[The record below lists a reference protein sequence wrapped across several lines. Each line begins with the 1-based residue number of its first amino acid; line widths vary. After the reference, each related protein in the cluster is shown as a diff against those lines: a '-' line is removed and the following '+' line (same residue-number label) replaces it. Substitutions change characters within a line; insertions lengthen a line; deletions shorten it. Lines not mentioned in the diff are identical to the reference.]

1 MAFFSTQVTGLLLR
15 RPAAFIAVFL
25 MAGLTLRTETPAWA
39 QLAGVAPGNRFELAE
54 RVELDR
60 ADTAVARQLER
71 VKEFVASNQWDEAIE
86 TLRQV
91 MESSGSKL
99 WGVTDRRF
107 ITVRDYGHLQLASLP
122 SEALARYRSRIDPV
136 AEKWYEE
143 GVAQRDAALLHKVVD
158 EALASSWGDK
168 ALFVLGE
175 MALEAGAYGEAR
187 AYWEK
192 IVPAEPPANTPRTW
206 LSVPETSLDL
216 AAVRARLV
224 LVSILEGSLD
234 RAGEELVQF
243 ARLHPGARGR
253 LGGEERNYVEALQGI
268 LSEAAHWPVKPPS
281 PDWPTFAG
289 SPLRDKHALALADRG
304 EPFWRVALRPAPPA
318 HHSIWG
324 SGMPT
329 RRVAEEARSPLG
341 YHPVLAGDLLLVNNQ
356 VEILALD
363 AKTGRPA
370 WGHDEARI
378 YRDPFDE
385 TVHANYNPSNNLGVP
400 RFTMTVKDG
409 KLFAKMGPSV
419 TNRPADSSPTA
430 AGGYLVCLDL
440 EAEGRLMWRITPDD
454 KGWAFEGSPVSDG
467 ASLYV
472 VMRRSDILPQVHVAC
487 FDAQNGT
494 LRWRRLICAAE
505 TPARSSFHETTS
517 NLLTLNRD
525 TLYCNTN
532 LGAVAALSVHDG
544 QVKWV
549 SLYPR
554 DRQGDLLRPEAHWC
568 RDLNPCL
575 YDRGTLLVAPADSR
589 RILAFDAAT
598 GQILWQTGP
607 EVQEVVNLLG
617 VAGNQLIASG
627 HKLFWISLQGEPG
640 RVTHVW
646 PDSPEKLGYGRGI
659 LAGTQVYFPTR
670 DKIYVFDQVT
680 AKPKGEIPL
689 GPQGLTGGNLLVVDG
704 RLVIAGNQELVALG
718 ARPPKKEKSPA
729 NKLDEQRVASTSSS
743 LSP

>member
-1 MAFFSTQVTGLLLR
+1 MLIRWPTI
-15 RPAAFIAVFL
+15 FIAVFL
-25 MAGLTLRTETPAWA
+25 MAGLTLRTEPTAWA

-60 ADTAVARQLER
+60 ADTAVARQLDR
-71 VKEFVASNQWDEAIE
+71 VKELVANSQWDEAIE

-91 MESSGSKL
+91 METSGNKL

-107 ITVRDYGHLQLASLP
+107 ITVREYGHLQLASLP
-122 SEALARYRSRIDPV
+122 PDVLARYRSRIDPV
-136 AEKWYEE
+136 AKTWYEE
-143 GVAQRDAALLHKVVD
+143 GVARRDRALLHKVVD
-158 EALASSWGDK
+158 EAFASSWGDK

-175 MALEAGAYGEAR
+175 MALESGAYGEAR

-192 IVPAEPPANTPRTW
+192 IIPVDPPAGTPRTW

-234 RAGEELVQF
+234 RAGEELAQF
-243 ARLHPGARGR
+243 ARLHPSARGR

-268 LSEAAHWPVKPPS
+268 LSEAAHWPVKSPS

-289 SPLRDKHALALADRG
+289 SPLRDKHAVALADRG
-304 EPFWRVALRPAPPA
+304 APFWRVALRPAPPA

-329 RRVAEEARSPLG
+329 PRVAEDARSPLG
-341 YHPVLAGDLLLVNNQ
+341 YHPVLAGNLLLVNNQ

-363 AKTGRPA
+363 AKTGKPA
-370 WGHDEARI
+370 WGRDEPRI

-385 TVHANYNPSNNLGVP
+385 TVHASYIPSNNLGVP

-409 KLFAKMGPSV
+409 KLYAKMGPSV
-419 TNRPADSSPTA
+419 TNRPQDTSPTTA
-430 AGGYLVCLDL
+430 NGYLVCLDL
-440 EAEGRLMWRITPDD
+440 EAEGRLMWRIAPDD

-467 ASLYV
+467 ANVYV

-494 LRWRRLICAAE
+494 LRWRRFICAGE
-505 TPARSSFHETTS
+505 TPARSTFCETTS

-532 LGAVAALSVHDG
+532 VGAVAALSVHEG

-554 DRQGDLLRPEAHWC
+554 DRQGDLLRPESHWC

-575 YDRGTLLVAPADSR
+575 YDRGTLLVAPTDSR

-607 EVQEVVNLLG
+607 EVEDVVHLLG
-617 VAGNQLIASG
+617 VANNQLIASG
-627 HKLFWISLQGEPG
+627 HKLYWINLQGEPG
-640 RVTHVW
+640 RITHVW

-659 LAGTQVYFPTR
+659 LAGAQVYFPTR
-670 DKIYVFDQVT
+670 DKIYVFDQAT
-680 AKPKGEIPL
+680 ARPKGEISL
-689 GPQGLTGGNLLVVDG
+689 ASQGLTGGNLLVADG
-704 RLVIAGNQELVALG
+704 RLVIAGNKELVALG
-718 ARPPKKEKSPA
+718 VQTPPKNDKSPE
-729 NKLDEQRVASTSSS
+729 NKLAQQRFASTPSS